1 MDFRTKLDKAVTKNN
16 SLVCVGLDPL
26 LQKLPP
32 KFHSSP
38 HPLLDFSK
46 AIIDATA
53 DLVCAFKPQIA
64 YYAAQSAE
72 DQLHQILAYLQ
83 KHYPHIPTILD
94 AKRGDI
100 GETSKQ
106 YAREIFDRYGAD
118 AATVNPYMG
127 TDSLQ
132 PFLQRKDKG
141 IFILCRTS
149 NPGAEDLQKNCYP
162 QVAELAAKKWNDNHN
177 VALVVGATAPREMK
191 EIRSIVGNDMP
202 LLVPGI
208 GSQGGDL
215 ATCMSAGKNPSG
227 RGLLISSS
235 RSIIYADGSKNFAHA
250 ARQATTRL
258 RDNINGY
265 R

>member
-1 MDFRTKLDKAVTKNN
+1 MNFKAKLREAASKND

-26 LQKLPP
+26 LEKLPSI
-32 KFHSSP
+32 FHSSP
-38 HPLLDFSK
+38 SPLMDFNR

-53 DLVCAFKPQIA
+53 DVVCAFKPQIA

-72 DQLHQILAYLQ
+72 SQLAQTLRYLQ
-83 KHYPHIPTILD
+83 KNYPHIPIILD

-106 YAREIFDRYGAD
+106 YAQEIFDRYGAD
-118 AATVNPYMG
+118 ATTVNPYMG

-149 NPGAEDLQKNCYP
+149 NPGAVDLQPKLYP
-162 QVAELAAKKWNDNHN
+162 QVAELAASKWNHNHN
-177 VALVVGATAPREMK
+177 IGLVVGASAPQEMK
-191 EIRSIVGNDMP
+191 EIRSIVGDDIP

-208 GSQGGDL
+208 GAQGGDL
-215 ATCMSAGKNPSG
+215 AACMTAASKG
-227 RGLLISSS
+227 GLLINSS
-235 RSIIYADGSKNFAHA
+235 RSIIYADNGKNFAEA
-250 ARQATTRL
+250 AHRAANQL
-258 RDNINGY
+258 REDINSLS
-265 R
+265 